1 MLAWYGAADGIW
13 SRIQQQQFG
22 DCQSAQAQ
30 FPASLVTMFF
40 NDDTLVD
47 DSALMHI
54 DNAPL
59 SYSVKRATFGPNIVG
74 DDPHIKEAIK
84 SSGSVDLENSTA
96 RPNSS
101 FMHPGYAYSL

>member
-13 SRIQQQQFG
+13 SSIQQQHFG

-40 NDDTLVD
+40 DEDTLVD

-59 SYSVKRATFGPNIVG
+59 SYSVKRATFGPNIVS
-74 DDPHIKEAIK
+74 DYL
-84 SSGSVDLENSTA
+84 SSKKLASQSRSIDLENSTVRA
-96 RPNSS
+96 KLI
-101 FMHPGYAYSL
+101 FHAI